1 MKKAGLLYRLFFCMA
16 VMLAALQL
24 VDDACTDT
32 DYISMP
38 GEIGLC
44 CADASDDVCLQP
56 LARCVAGTLGRVTPF
71 SPRGVRNSSCS
82 RAGVLHLA
90 GAVSCPQPSLTLERR
105 SVFCVYRI

>member
-1 MKKAGLLYRLFFCMA
+1 MKKAGLLYRIFFCMA

-38 GEIGLC
+38 GETELC
-44 CADASDDVCLQP
+44 CAEASDDVCLQP
-56 LARCVAGTLGRVTPF
+56 LAGCVAGTLARVMPLSTG
-71 SPRGVRNSSCS
+71 GVRNSSCS
-82 RAGVLHLA
+82 RTCMLHLA